1 MNRYL
6 LAAIVVA
13 AFTAAL
19 SVVFPRLAPI
29 AVRIGVVALI
39 IIAGFWVYEYLTTR
53 PPRLA
58 GRILAMLRSRGPMT
72 LREIVLEAGA
82 DYQEVEEALRY
93 LLERGVVRR
102 YLRDNVEYY
111 DI

>member
-1 MNRYL
+1 
-6 LAAIVVA
+6 
-13 AFTAAL
+13 
-19 SVVFPRLAPI
+19 
-29 AVRIGVVALI
+29 
-39 IIAGFWVYEYLTTR
+39 
-53 PPRLA
+53 
-58 GRILAMLRSRGPMT
+58 MT

-82 DYQEVEEALRY
+82 DYQGVEEALRY